1 MIGPRCFLPRLTK
14 KFSPQIGE
22 KTKRKKLMR
31 LLNRKKMSMCTC
43 TWAICPIPSSFFFF
57 FFLDFLGVAFFFYL
71 FIFSSFFF
79 LCLTRHDFFFYLIF
93 FFNKL
98 GNFFWSLFCF
108 NWPSF
113 FNKGI

>member
-22 KTKRKKLMR
+22 KTERKKLMR

-57 FFLDFLGVAFFFYL
+57 FFGFPRRCLLLLFIYFFF
-71 FIFSSFFF
+71 FFFF